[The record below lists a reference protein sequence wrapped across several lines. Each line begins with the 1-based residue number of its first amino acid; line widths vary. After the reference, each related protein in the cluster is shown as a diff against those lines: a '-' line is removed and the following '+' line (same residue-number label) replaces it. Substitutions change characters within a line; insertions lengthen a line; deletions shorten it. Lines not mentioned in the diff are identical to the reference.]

1 MNELSFEITKVDQ
14 AMAMLSRLPEDERSK
29 IMDGLREI
37 VKMYATRDL
46 TKPAVVKFGW
56 FDLG

>member
-14 AMAMLSRLPEDERSK
+14 AMATLSKLPEDERTK
-29 IMDGLREI
+29 IMNGLREI
-37 VKMYATRDL
+37 VKMYATKDL
-46 TKPAVVKFGW
+46 TKPSVVKFGW